1 MVRCCMAVRGL
12 VSKTGG
18 KVNTDPRSIVMIKSH
33 SLGVGDLL
41 RSSAAWRVLKNRWPH
56 AQLHLVFL
64 SKHPGYPTEALI
76 QQHPLL
82 ASAHFITVRDKDP
95 SHPNGKRVSFG
106 SIWTSLRSICQTV
119 QPDMVID
126 FEPHGIKTSLLTWL
140 AGRLQ
145 GAFTVGI
152 AQFPFRSFFYTKSA
166 ASVREYAQSHALTLP
181 MDYTNRDFVVLQALG
196 LQRSGTSIEM
206 QVTDEGRAW
215 QKLHQHRFNN
225 VLPVIGL
232 NIGCGTPDAMVKRP
246 DLKHLAQCFLQLL
259 KLHPANVLLSG
270 APFEKDVNQA
280 FIHCLREISS
290 QELHIVDAAG
300 ETSLS
305 SSTGLIDACDVFVST
320 DSGPYHM
327 AVAMRKPTLVWFT
340 YPEVTSFHHEAWCLR
355 LIQPSVAE
363 FVSAV
368 STLLAH
374 DKTPD

>member
-1 MVRCCMAVRGL
+1 
-12 VSKTGG
+12 
-18 KVNTDPRSIVMIKSH
+18 
-33 SLGVGDLL
+33 
-41 RSSAAWRVLKNRWPH
+41 
-56 AQLHLVFL
+56 
-64 SKHPGYPTEALI
+64 
-76 QQHPLL
+76 
-82 ASAHFITVRDKDP
+82 
-95 SHPNGKRVSFG
+95 
-106 SIWTSLRSICQTV
+106 
-119 QPDMVID
+119 MVID

-166 ASVREYAQSHALTLP
+166 PSVREFAQSHALTLP

-196 LQRSGTSIEM
+196 LQRSGTPIEM

-225 VLPVIGL
+225 GLPVIGL

-280 FIHCLREISS
+280 FIHCLKEISR